1 MISKDTHLVFSI
13 FTAASNRS
21 TQTQQQGIQKEGQE
35 RKDTVTRILKRPVN
49 TGCTSCEQMLNE
61 ARSLLGAA
69 NLKEGYEKVLELV
82 KEKHRSEKHYG
93 LVQKAMGCIVTKLGE
108 AAVPGRVKPVLSSH
122 SKIDK
127 TNVLKTNGSLMKVE
141 SIAECSLGA
150 FCNTFDLH

>member
-1 MISKDTHLVFSI
+1 
-13 FTAASNRS
+13 
-21 TQTQQQGIQKEGQE
+21 
-35 RKDTVTRILKRPVN
+35 
-49 TGCTSCEQMLNE
+49 MLNE

-93 LVQKAMGCIVTKLGE
+93 LVQKVMGCIVTKLGE

-141 SIAECSLGA
+141 SIAECSLA
-150 FCNTFDLH
+150 FCNTFHLH